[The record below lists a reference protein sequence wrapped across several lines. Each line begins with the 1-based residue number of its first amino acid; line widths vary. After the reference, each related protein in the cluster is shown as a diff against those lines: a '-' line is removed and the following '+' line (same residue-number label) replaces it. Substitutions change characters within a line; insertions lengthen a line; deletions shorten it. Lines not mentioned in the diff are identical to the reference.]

1 MFSLDFK
8 RSQRRR
14 TERLYSSDDS
24 LSETERQAIHIE
36 LEEMTPHP
44 EGPAGAV
51 GRVQPCRGA
60 KRKAQESID
69 NAYLK
74 EKVWMDA
81 QEVLRISKRRKM
93 TELTERDLSTSG
105 REKRKEIVASQSKSD
120 IGHSSKVLNYGNTRR
135 GGKNVDEGASG
146 TDFVDCGKVLSQES
160 RLCDDSAQEH
170 EEGLQRDG
178 NGETSASDDDDD
190 LEGISDFPEF
200 DDLNE
205 VQFDG
210 VAGCSITSQSAPS
223 RINAQ
228 DESENCEERD
238 GHEIGQDEIS
248 SSCRSDVSDVEP
260 SSSNAL
266 NLQGKENEEGS
277 SESHDSDEP
286 DTFQS
291 EILFDDRLLP
301 FKNPT
306 AKRQEQAKDR
316 CIICFNDLETI
327 HRNSLQSNRDPT
339 LVIWTCD
346 QCQTA
351 HTIKQFICVE
361 AVQLGGEN
369 TA

>member
-1 MFSLDFK
+1 MFSLNFK
-8 RSQRRR
+8 RPQRRR

-44 EGPAGAV
+44 QRPAGAV

-69 NAYLK
+69 NVYLK
-74 EKVWMDA
+74 EEVWRDA

-93 TELTERDLSTSG
+93 TELIERGLLTSRRG
-105 REKRKEIVASQSKSD
+105 KRKEIVASQLKSD
-120 IGHSSKVLNYGNTRR
+120 IGHSDKMLIYGKTRR
-135 GGKNVDEGASG
+135 GEMNVGEGASG
-146 TDFVDCGKVLSQES
+146 TDFVDCGEVLSRDS
-160 RLCDDSAQEH
+160 RLCDDGVQET
-170 EEGLQRDG
+170 EEGPRRKG
-178 NGETSASDDDDD
+178 NESY
-190 LEGISDFPEF
+190 
-200 DDLNE
+200 DLNE
-205 VQFDG
+205 AQFDEVDG
-210 VAGCSITSQSAPS
+210 SSITSQSAPS
-223 RINAQ
+223 RTNVQ
-228 DESENCEERD
+228 DESENCEERY

-248 SSCRSDVSDVEP
+248 GSCQSDISDVE
-260 SSSNAL
+260 SRSSNTL
-266 NLQGKENEEGS
+266 NLQGKENEEES
-277 SESHDSDEP
+277 SESHESDEP
-286 DTFQS
+286 DTSQS
-291 EILFDDRLLP
+291 EIRFDGRLLP

-346 QCQTA
+346 QCQT
-351 HTIKQFICVE
+351 
-361 AVQLGGEN
+361 VQLGGEN